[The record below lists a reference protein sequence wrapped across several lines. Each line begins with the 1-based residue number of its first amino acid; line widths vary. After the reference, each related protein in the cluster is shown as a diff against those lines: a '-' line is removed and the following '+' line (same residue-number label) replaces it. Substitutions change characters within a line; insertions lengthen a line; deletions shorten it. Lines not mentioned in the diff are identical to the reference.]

1 MNSLRK
7 YKKLFFYSLLVI
19 GITLLIFS
27 IGYNDDLELILLE
40 GSGL

>member
-1 MNSLRK
+1 MNSLKK
-7 YKKLFFYSLLVI
+7 YKKLLFYSLLII
-19 GITLLIFS
+19 GTAILIFS